1 MSAWRDQR
9 LVFAALTVAGVA
21 ALVLVLAVA
30 WLVRGAF

>member
-1 MSAWRDQR
+1 MTPDQR

-21 ALVLVLAVA
+21 VTVLVLAVA